1 MIRINKTTTKRS
13 NKLLKTNKQMKQF
26 FTLLLTV
33 LITAS
38 TFAQVGIGTV
48 NPDAS
53 AALEIESTTGGIL
66 VPRLTETQRDAISV
80 PATGLMIYQTDGTAG
95 FYYYNGS
102 SWAHTFDTHIDAAG
116 ITALGFATAGLV
128 RFPTNSIAGY
138 PDGDGFRR
146 ADATTAN
153 YGDLGSYAIDLSI
166 SDSDT
171 DIHGATGFAAMATG
185 YNVLANGAMATA
197 MGGETVAS
205 GERSTAM
212 GNSTT
217 ASGKNATAM
226 GESTEATAQNAT
238 AMGNSTKATNTVAT
252 AMGNNTLASGYNST
266 AMGYLTTASGNT
278 STAMGLNTTS
288 SDYGSV
294 VIGQHNSAGA
304 TVTSSAN
311 LYAFDNTAFVI
322 GNGTDASNP
331 SDAFKVLFNGNT
343 TMAGTLTL
351 GAITLPNAD
360 GNANEVLTTDG
371 SGVLAW
377 GAPASGSIADSSV
390 TTAKIANGTID
401 EIDLDT
407 SVNTSLGFANSA
419 LQSFTEVDG
428 SLTNEIQ
435 SLSIEG
441 SSLTLSGSN
450 TITIPS
456 GSDDQTATEIAIT
469 DSGALITATTVEG
482 ALAENRTAIDANEN
496 AISTFSAAE
505 DILTT
510 SVANIAS
517 AITIETD
524 TARAAEDTL
533 TANVATNATAIA
545 AIKPT
550 TSGTAGQ
557 VLTMNA
563 DATPI
568 PVWEKP
574 AASGGLLSI
583 TEGTNTGYRRADAV
597 AANYGD
603 IGQDAIDLS
612 ISESPSTIFGA
623 TGNYSLAM
631 GRITTAEGL
640 YSTAMGNFTRAI
652 GIASTAMGGETEALG
667 DYSTAMGYETLA
679 SGEHSTAV
687 GTGAIASD
695 YGSVVIGQYNL
706 AGATVTSSATSYAV
720 ENTAFVIGNGTD
732 DDKNKS
738 DAFKVLFN
746 GNTTA
751 AGTVTANAFVGDG
764 SGLTNVTASAIADNA
779 ITSAK
784 ISNGAILNEDISSS
798 AAIDLSKISGLTDA
812 LSGKQNTITDDGLT
826 IAQTNGLQDVLDAKA
841 PIDNPIFTGTTVTV
855 NNDIEAKRYVL
866 TAPTAIA
873 ATASTTIDLGTGNVI
888 TINLSVDT
896 TLTTSN
902 ADVVG
907 TYLIKLVQGAGNNY
921 VYFPETWKWSGGS
934 VPTVTLTANKTDIVT
949 LIFDG
954 TNYYAAISQNF

>member
-13 NKLLKTNKQMKQF
+13 NKLLKTNKPMKHF

-102 SWAHTFDTHIDAAG
+102 SWAHTFDTHIDAVG

-128 RFPTNSIAGY
+128 RFPTNSIVGY

-153 YGDLGSYAIDLSI
+153 YEDLGSYAIDLSI
-166 SDSDT
+166 SDNDT
-171 DIHGATGFAAMATG
+171 GIHGATGFAAMATG

-360 GNANEVLTTDG
+360 GNANEVLTTNG

-377 GAPASGSIADSSV
+377 GAPVSGSIADSSV

-428 SLTNEIQ
+428 SLTNEI
-435 SLSIEG
+435 
-441 SSLTLSGSN
+441 
-450 TITIPS
+450 
-456 GSDDQTATEIAIT
+456 
-469 DSGALITATTVEG
+469 
-482 ALAENRTAIDANEN
+482 
-496 AISTFSAAE
+496 
-505 DILTT
+505 
-510 SVANIAS
+510 
-517 AITIETD
+517 
-524 TARAAEDTL
+524 
-533 TANVATNATAIA
+533 
-545 AIKPT
+545 
-550 TSGTAGQ
+550 
-557 VLTMNA
+557 
-563 DATPI
+563 
-568 PVWEKP
+568 
-574 AASGGLLSI
+574 
-583 TEGTNTGYRRADAV
+583 
-597 AANYGD
+597 
-603 IGQDAIDLS
+603 
-612 ISESPSTIFGA
+612 
-623 TGNYSLAM
+623 
-631 GRITTAEGL
+631 
-640 YSTAMGNFTRAI
+640 
-652 GIASTAMGGETEALG
+652 
-667 DYSTAMGYETLA
+667 
-679 SGEHSTAV
+679 
-687 GTGAIASD
+687 
-695 YGSVVIGQYNL
+695 
-706 AGATVTSSATSYAV
+706 
-720 ENTAFVIGNGTD
+720 
-732 DDKNKS
+732 
-738 DAFKVLFN
+738 
-746 GNTTA
+746 
-751 AGTVTANAFVGDG
+751 
-764 SGLTNVTASAIADNA
+764 
-779 ITSAK
+779 
-784 ISNGAILNEDISSS
+784 
-798 AAIDLSKISGLTDA
+798 
-812 LSGKQNTITDDGLT
+812 
-826 IAQTNGLQDVLDAKA
+826 
-841 PIDNPIFTGTTVTV
+841 
-855 NNDIEAKRYVL
+855 
-866 TAPTAIA
+866 
-873 ATASTTIDLGTGNVI
+873 
-888 TINLSVDT
+888 
-896 TLTTSN
+896 
-902 ADVVG
+902 
-907 TYLIKLVQGAGNNY
+907 
-921 VYFPETWKWSGGS
+921 
-934 VPTVTLTANKTDIVT
+934 
-949 LIFDG
+949 
-954 TNYYAAISQNF
+954 